1 MRFDWLNGRELKS
14 IKINQ
19 AIRNFTTRY
28 IPVIWKH
35 SMMKKLLIVLTSMAM
50 IGLTACASN
59 GTQSVGAD
67 AMGRTIPERI
77 SDSSIELTAR
87 RNLATI
93 PGVSPNTVR
102 IDIASFRREVLLTG
116 EVPSEQ
122 IKIEVG
128 RTIDSMRDV
137 EKVFNYLTVVET
149 PKSQSHTLH
158 ENYLRSKINTRL
170 LTNRHLKSSQYKV
183 VVRDRT
189 AYVLGYLTSEQQG
202 YILEAIQATPGMEA
216 AVTLTTLVSTQE
228 LENYTD
234 HKVSTKVS
242 TEAYTNDDG
251 YDAVVAKPDT
261 QEDSGYI
268 LQEIYTPNASNVAP
282 ANTAPVFEISQ

>member
-19 AIRNFTTRY
+19 AIRSFTTRY

-216 AVTLTTLVSTQE
+216 AVTLTTLVSVQE
-228 LENYTD
+228 LENYTN
-234 HKVSTKVS
+234 HEVNTQ
-242 TEAYTNDDG
+242 AYTNDDG

-282 ANTAPVFEISQ
+282 ANTAPVFEIYQ

>member
-35 SMMKKLLIVLTSMAM
+35 SMMKKLLIILTSMAM

-216 AVTLTTLVSTQE
+216 AVTLTTLVSVQE
-228 LENYTD
+228 LENYTN
-234 HKVSTKVS
+234 HEVNTQ
-242 TEAYTNDDG
+242 AYTNDDG
-251 YDAVVAKPDT
+251 YDAVAAKPDT

>member
-216 AVTLTTLVSTQE
+216 AVTLTTLVSVQE
-228 LENYTD
+228 LENYTN
-234 HKVSTKVS
+234 HEVNTQ
-242 TEAYTNDDG
+242 AYTNDDG

>member
-19 AIRNFTTRY
+19 AIRSFTIRY

-50 IGLTACASN
+50 IGLTACVSN

-216 AVTLTTLVSTQE
+216 AVTLTTLVSDQE

-234 HKVSTKVS
+234 HKVS

-251 YDAVVAKPDT
+251 YDAVVTKPDT
-261 QEDSGYI
+261 EDGGYI

>member
-59 GTQSVGAD
+59 GTQSIGAD

-216 AVTLTTLVSTQE
+216 AVTLTTLVSVQE
-228 LENYTD
+228 LESYTN
-234 HKVSTKVS
+234 HEVNTQ
-242 TEAYTNDDG
+242 AYTNDDG
-251 YDAVVAKPDT
+251 YDAMVAKPDT

>member
-59 GTQSVGAD
+59 GTQSIGAD

-216 AVTLTTLVSTQE
+216 AVTLTTLVSVQE
-228 LENYTD
+228 LENYTN
-234 HKVSTKVS
+234 HEVNTQ
-242 TEAYTNDDG
+242 AYTNDDG

>member
-128 RTIDSMRDV
+128 RTINSMRDV

-216 AVTLTTLVSTQE
+216 AVTLTTLVSVQE
-228 LENYTD
+228 LENYTN
-234 HKVSTKVS
+234 HEVNTQ
-242 TEAYTNDDG
+242 AYTNDDG
-251 YDAVVAKPDT
+251 YDAVVAKPDM
-261 QEDSGYI
+261 QENSGYI